1 MSAATVDASL
11 GSLRL
16 RIDETAAHQLR
27 TIRAVTGD
35 TTLSAAI
42 HRVIFDAYM
51 ALPSADSV
59 DTGKPCSVAPERP
72 EGGPGQGE
80 RTPPAPT
87 MYPLYRHPLAHIH
100 HGTERCVF
108 GEECGR

>member
-1 MSAATVDASL
+1 MSAAPVDTSL

-35 TTLSAAI
+35 PTLSASI

-51 ALPSADSV
+51 ALPSAGSV
-59 DTGKPCSVAPERP
+59 DAGKPCSVAPERP
-72 EGGPGQGE
+72 EGGPGQGDSHS
-80 RTPPAPT
+80 PAPT
-87 MYPLYRHPLAHIH
+87 IYRHPLAHIH
-100 HGTERCVF
+100 HSTERCVF